1 MISRIM
7 VIGPRQSGK
16 STIAN
21 AINGVDIPVQQGV
34 QDIRYGEYTMDMPSA
49 YLETP
54 WMYDYLIA
62 SAQDAAVV
70 FFLVDPTA
78 DGRSYPPGFSKSF
91 SGIHCGIITK
101 SDLATSEQIEWAKGE
116 LRNIGIESDIII
128 SSAATGEGIS
138 RLTEFKKYCTQRY

>member
-7 VIGPRQSGK
+7 IIGPRQSGK
-16 STIAN
+16 TTIAN
-21 AINGVDIPVQQGV
+21 AVNGVDEEVQQGV
-34 QDIRYGEYTMDMPSA
+34 QDIRYGDYTMDMPSG

-78 DGRSYPPGFSKSF
+78 INRTYPPGFSKSF

-101 SDLATSEQIEWAKGE
+101 SDIATDEQIRWAKGE
-116 LRNIGIESDIII
+116 LKNIGIESDIII
-128 SSAATGEGIS
+128 SSAATGEGLS
-138 RLTEFKKYCTQRY
+138 QLLEYKKYCTQRY